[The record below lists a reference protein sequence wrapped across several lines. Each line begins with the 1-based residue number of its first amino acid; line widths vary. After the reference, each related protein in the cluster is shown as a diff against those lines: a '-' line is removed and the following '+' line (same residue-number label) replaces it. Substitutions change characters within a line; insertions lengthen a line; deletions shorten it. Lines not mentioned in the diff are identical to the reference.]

1 MPLNP
6 KLCQSFF
13 CIKSTRPWLR
23 TASWKHGLLQHLCFG
38 FPIRVTLVTLQTLNK
53 TSTTKLSINFIN
65 LSWQHMAT
73 FQRFQSTTTRTY
85 QDRTCRVCPTYSLGS
100 QGCAAWLP
108 ATTAMKVGQTWKKTR
123 GKQRSSKMFQLSP
136 KDVWISGHLF
146 LNFRR
151 SLLHVSYDLTK
162 KWKIHGK
169 RRSMSPLQFSKP
181 GTWLLWISWQHQIPC
196 FVLLR
201 TAKITIDPL
210 VNMVCWK
217 IRYLNLHV
225 VGFFS
230 PPLIFP
236 FLEPFFSLRPSPV
249 GELWWG
255 FEIQGQSSQT

>member
-6 KLCQSFF
+6 RLCQSFF

-53 TSTTKLSINFIN
+53 TSTTKLSSISCFIWSPHGN
-65 LSWQHMAT
+65 IWQHSKP
-73 FQRFQSTTTRTY
+73 RPEPTRTGPAGFAPHT
-85 QDRTCRVCPTYSLGS
+85 RWGS

-162 KWKIHGK
+162 KWKN
-169 RRSMSPLQFSKP
+169 PW
-181 GTWLLWISWQHQIPC
+181 GTKIDVTAA
-196 FVLLR
+196 VL
-201 TAKITIDPL
+201 
-210 VNMVCWK
+210 
-217 IRYLNLHV
+217 
-225 VGFFS
+225 
-230 PPLIFP
+230 
-236 FLEPFFSLRPSPV
+236 
-249 GELWWG
+249 
-255 FEIQGQSSQT
+255 